1 MKEGRAGRTTEDE
14 TQPANASVEAFL
26 AAVEQ
31 QVRRDDALVL
41 AGTIQTGL
49 KRSAG
54 TMKDRP
60 ASGASCQ
67 EYPE

>member
-14 TQPANASVEAFL
+14 TQPAIVSVEAFL

-41 AGTIQTGL
+41 AGTIQTG
-49 KRSAG
+49 
-54 TMKDRP
+54 
-60 ASGASCQ
+60 
-67 EYPE
+67 PEALGRHHEGSSS